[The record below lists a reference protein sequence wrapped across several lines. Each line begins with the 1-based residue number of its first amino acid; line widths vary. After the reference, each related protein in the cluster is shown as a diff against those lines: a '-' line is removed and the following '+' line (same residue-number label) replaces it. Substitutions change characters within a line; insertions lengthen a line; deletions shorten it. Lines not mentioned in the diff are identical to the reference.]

1 MTEPT
6 NSPHLPSALSHA
18 ATHGDDDLAGRLHF
32 LVELDALKAIM
43 RRNLLVDGSRT
54 ENTAEHSWHLAMFAW
69 VLAPYAD
76 EAIDLPRVMRMLLV
90 HDVVEID
97 AGDTYIYDT
106 DGAATK
112 AAREEAAADRL
123 FGLLPAP
130 FGTELR
136 ALWEEYEAR
145 DTADARFAYAVDR
158 MQPLLLNAL
167 SGGRSWQAHGVAAD
181 RVRAVNSP
189 IGDASERLWAVASA
203 ILDDAVRDGR
213 LRPE

>member
-1 MTEPT
+1 MSDHVAAAIARATE
-6 NSPHLPSALSHA
+6 
-18 ATHGDDDLAGRLHF
+18 HGGDDLAGRLRF
-32 LVELDALKAIM
+32 LVELDALKTVM

-69 VLAPYAD
+69 VLAPHAD
-76 EAIDLPRVMRMLLV
+76 EPVDLPRVMRMLLV

-112 AAREEAAADRL
+112 VAREQAAADRL
-123 FGLLPAP
+123 FGILPQAL
-130 FGTELR
+130 GSELR
-136 ALWEEYEAR
+136 GLWEEYEAR

-158 MQPLLLNAL
+158 MQPLLLNAV
-167 SGGRSWQAHGVAAD
+167 SGGRSWREHGIGAD
-181 RVRAVNSP
+181 RVRAVNAP
-189 IGDASERLWAVASA
+189 IGDASAQLWAVASA

-213 LRPE
+213 LAAQ